1 MGYTISEKIMARAS
15 GNEQVH
21 SDDIV
26 WVDIDRAMMD
36 DVLGPR
42 LEIDDRL
49 REMGVDVWD
58 PDKVVII
65 SDHYTP
71 PANLHQANIVKFT
84 REWAAEHKISRYY
97 EFAGPCHQVMVEHG
111 HVLPGSVVVGTD
123 SHTCTYG
130 ALASF
135 ATGVGSTEMAGVL
148 ATGQTWMKV
157 PQTIRVVWNGE
168 LPERVMAKDISLKT
182 IGAVGHSGA
191 TYKTL
196 EYAGDTIRR
205 MIMDERLCLT
215 NMAVEAGAK
224 AGIVGYDDV
233 TAEYL
238 ARFGVSQRYDHL
250 NSDPDAVFCAEYAFK
265 AGELAPQVACPHE
278 VDHVC
283 EAAEQSGVQIHQA
296 YIGSCTGGRYHDGA
310 SAGPENRTGP
320 PALGVARLPG
330 NLQSVPAGGHSGGS
344 GGGRGHGAGF
354 QLRRLPGNSLRNPGR
369 RRGVHFHH
377 QPEFHRPDGE
387 QDQQRLSGFAGHGG
401 RLGADGS
408 YHGPQGN
415 LRRAL

>member
-238 ARFGVSQRYDHL
+238 ARFGVSERYDHL
-250 NSDPDAVFCAEYAFK
+250 NSDPDAVFCAEYAFT

-283 EAAEQSGVQIHQA
+283 EAAEQSGV
-296 YIGSCTGGRYHDGA
+296 S
-310 SAGPENRTGP
+310 
-320 PALGVARLPG
+320 
-330 NLQSVPAGGHSGGS
+330 S

>member
-15 GNEQVH
+15 GNEHVH
-21 SDDIV
+21 ADDIL

-84 REWAAEHKISRYY
+84 REWAKEHGISRYY

-130 ALASF
+130 ALAAF

-157 PQTIRVVWNGE
+157 PQTIRVTWNGE
-168 LPERVMAKDISLKT
+168 LPERVMAKDVSLKT

-196 EYAGDTIRR
+196 EYAGDTIQR
-205 MIMDERLCLT
+205 MMMDERLCLT

-283 EAAEQSGVQIHQA
+283 EAAEQSGVEIHQA
-296 YIGSCTGGRYHDGA
+296 YIGSCTGGRYHDLKMA
-310 SAGPENRTGP
+310 AE
-320 PALGVARLPG
+320 L
-330 NLQSVPAGGHSGGS
+330 LQI
-344 GGGRGHGAGF
+344 GRAH
-354 QLRRLPGNSLRNPGR
+354 
-369 RRGVHFHH
+369 V
-377 QPEFHRPDGE
+377 
-387 QDQQRLSGFAGHGG
+387 
-401 RLGADGS
+401 
-408 YHGPQGN
+408 
-415 LRRAL
+415 